1 MNKKERGG
9 EFAPESGADFAGE
22 RGGGENAPD
31 GGESVG
37 RNWGGGEG
45 GNGAFFAAPQLY
57 TITRPQSDF

>member
-22 RGGGENAPD
+22 RGGGECAGR
-31 GGESVG
+31 GGKCRAEL
-37 RNWGGGEG
+37 GGGEG
-45 GNGAFFAAPQLY
+45 ENGAFFAAPQLY